1 MNISKISDEDWNVIN
16 KYEMKDIRTRFLIE
30 KSVSKPHKDYFTS
43 LLVLI
48 NFILIIL
55 VYLLNGMNYYNII
68 AILFPVIIIIC
79 NIILGHHYG
88 KEPKYRFFT
97 LLINLSI
104 FLLAEYAIMYYF
116 INNLNMNI
124 NTGNF
129 IFASFYGIIVGAVL
143 GLGLNEIVSKNIFLG
158 NPNNYKIEVLSHTE
172 KLGLYEDVFINVI
185 HNVIDLNNIPEFY
198 EKNGKIFRKVGFGNI
213 YLLYTIV
220 ENFFTFIIF
229 SKNGMYIFQDK
240 KTIDIQSKISFLLKN
255 ALDFKNVDEEK
266 QKNNAINSCL
276 DLLMQYAEP
285 NTLRI
290 LIDDHKNM
298 AILLISLIGL
308 VILYPLYSSYMD
320 KILEDIS
327 DSIIPVL
334 FSAIVIV
341 ILEYSLRKNK

>member
-1 MNISKISDEDWNVIN
+1 
-16 KYEMKDIRTRFLIE
+16 
-30 KSVSKPHKDYFTS
+30 
-43 LLVLI
+43 
-48 NFILIIL
+48 
-55 VYLLNGMNYYNII
+55 
-68 AILFPVIIIIC
+68 
-79 NIILGHHYG
+79 
-88 KEPKYRFFT
+88 
-97 LLINLSI
+97 
-104 FLLAEYAIMYYF
+104 MYYF
-116 INNLNMNI
+116 INNLNINI
-124 NTGNF
+124 NTGYF

-185 HNVIDLNNIPEFY
+185 HNVIDLNNIPELY

-220 ENFFTFIIF
+220 ENFFAFIIF

-240 KTIDIQSKISFLLKN
+240 KTIDIQNKISFLLKN

-320 KILEDIS
+320 KILEYIS
-327 DSIIPVL
+327 DSIIPVII
-334 FSAIVIV
+334 SAIVIV